1 MEYRKK
7 EYRSYHLH
15 MIKTNKFKE
24 ISIRIAFR
32 EKLEKD
38 KITIRNFLG
47 DMLSYSSKKYPTAR
61 ELNIACQDLYSLYLG
76 FKSYHLGNY
85 NILAMESSFLN
96 PKYTEDSMFEESIR
110 FISDILFNPN
120 I

>member
-1 MEYRKK
+1 MEYKKK

-38 KITIRNFLG
+38 KITIRTANTMRKVLE
-47 DMLSYSSKKYPTAR
+47 LSKR
-61 ELNIACQDLYSLYLG
+61 
-76 FKSYHLGNY
+76 
-85 NILAMESSFLN
+85 
-96 PKYTEDSMFEESIR
+96 
-110 FISDILFNPN
+110 
-120 I
+120 